1 MLLNNS
7 PLKNTSEKLK
17 SPQTSIKTLKIER
30 KKDFKSFLK
39 YVEKESKALEDI
51 KLPSLNEARN
61 KKSSLLGSALGLGAL
76 GLLAFFAGGDGEGD
90 PNDQPNKFDYFDPE
104 AFKRTLNT
112 QTKISSLSYTGMKA
126 ANFFD
131 DGGGRRQPRR
141 MINITPDSDD
151 FNLKNRAFGQ
161 FANQNMLFGVDYS
174 PFGNKQLKG
183 SSALTDA
190 LAEVDEEMGVTEEY
204 KKKKRLQNFKKRI
217 GVTDV
222 EVGAEKRQKSGV
234 ATIDDFIKA
243 ADPFDVKPGGTNDGK
258 EFKNKE
264 EALRKITKE
273 YSKDKKPDFFSGTSA
288 DRNRI
293 FTINDPEFDLQNNL
307 DADEFQ
313 SNLGNKAKRQAGED
327 RLLDEI
333 FKKPEKN
340 KIQKF
345 FDTGIPE
352 KFAKGALALL
362 NFGGKFL
369 QLEPLI
375 RPVFVPDAFEEGTR
389 TAVMDVF
396 GNMPGDPNFD
406 EDSKGIY
413 SDYMVINEAAM
424 KEMRQI
430 KINYLTGKMMT
441 GEIETPDLT
450 RGLDFNNFSV
460 PSGAFQPPI
469 EGNSDSVIPF
479 IFPEEP
485 VGRSS
490 VLDSLI
496 LLELERY

>member
-30 KKDFKSFLK
+30 KKDFQSFLK

-51 KLPSLNEARN
+51 KLPSLNETRN
-61 KKSSLLGSALGLGAL
+61 KKTSLIGSVLGLGAL
-76 GLLAFFAGGDGEGD
+76 GLLAFFAGDGEGD

-112 QTKISSLSYTGMKA
+112 QSKISSLSYTGMKA

-131 DGGGRRQPRR
+131 DGGGSQPRR
-141 MINITPDSDD
+141 MINITPDGDD
-151 FNLKNRAFGQ
+151 FEFSTSKFGQ
-161 FANQNMLFGVDYS
+161 FANQNMLFGEDYS

-183 SSALTDA
+183 SSILTDA
-190 LAEVDEEMGVTEEY
+190 LAEVDEDMGVTEEY
-204 KKKKRLQNFKKRI
+204 KKKKRLQNLKKRI

-264 EALRKITKE
+264 EAFRKITKE
-273 YSKDKKPDFFSGTSA
+273 YNKNKKIDFFSGASA
-288 DRNRI
+288 DRNRT
-293 FTINDPEFDLQNNL
+293 FSINDPEFDLKNKL

-327 RLLDEI
+327 ALLDEI

-340 KIQKF
+340 RMQKF

-450 RGLDFNNFSV
+450 RGLDFSNFSV
-460 PSGAFQPPI
+460 PSEVFQPPI

-479 IFPEEP
+479 ILPEES
-485 VGRSS
+485 VGSS

>member
-51 KLPSLNEARN
+51 KVPSLNEAKN

-112 QTKISSLSYTGMKA
+112 QTRIASLSYTGMKA

-131 DGGGRRQPRR
+131 DGLGTKKKFLQPKKG
-141 MINITPDSDD
+141 DDD
-151 FNLKNRAFGQ
+151 FDLKNRAFGQ
-161 FANQNMLFGVDYS
+161 FANQNMLFGEDYD
-174 PFGNKQLKG
+174 PFSNKQLKG
-183 SSALTDA
+183 SSIVNDL
-190 LAEVDEEMGVTEEY
+190 LAEVDEDMGVTEDY
-204 KKKKRLQNFKKRI
+204 KKKKRLQNLKKRI
-217 GVTDV
+217 GVREV

-243 ADPFDVKPGGTNDGK
+243 ADPFDVKPDSTNDGK

-273 YSKDKKPDFFSGTSA
+273 YNKNKKIDFFSGTSA
-288 DRNRI
+288 NRNR
-293 FTINDPEFDLQNNL
+293 TISIDDPDFYDLNKIL

-327 RLLDEI
+327 ALLDEI

-340 KIQKF
+340 RIQKF

-450 RGLDFNNFSV
+450 RGLDFSNFSV
-460 PSGAFQPPI
+460 PSGAFQPPT

-485 VGRSS
+485 VGPS

>member
-30 KKDFKSFLK
+30 KKDFQSFLK
-39 YVEKESKALEDI
+39 YVERESKALEDI
-51 KLPSLNEARN
+51 KLPSLNETRN
-61 KKSSLLGSALGLGAL
+61 KKTSLIGSVLGLGAL
-76 GLLAFFAGGDGEGD
+76 GLLAFFAGDGEGD

-112 QTKISSLSYTGMKA
+112 QSKISSLSYTGMKA

-131 DGGGRRQPRR
+131 DGGGGRQPRR
-141 MINITPDSDD
+141 MINITPDGDD
-151 FNLKNRAFGQ
+151 FDFSTSKFGK
-161 FANQNMLFGVDYS
+161 FANQNMLFGEDYS
-174 PFGNKQLKG
+174 PFNNKQLKG

-204 KKKKRLQNFKKRI
+204 KKKKRLQNLKKRI
-217 GVTDV
+217 GITDV
-222 EVGAEKRQKSGV
+222 EVGAEKRQKV
-234 ATIDDFIKA
+234 ATIDDFIKSD
-243 ADPFDVKPGGTNDGK
+243 DPFDVKPGGTSDSK

-264 EALRKITKE
+264 EALREITKQ
-273 YSKDKKPDFFSGTSA
+273 YSKDKKPNFFSGTSA
-288 DRNRI
+288 DPNRTFSI
-293 FTINDPEFDLQNNL
+293 DDPEFDLKNNL

-327 RLLDEI
+327 ALLDEI
-333 FKKPEKN
+333 YKKPQKN
-340 KIQKF
+340 KFQKF
-345 FDTGIPE
+345 FDTGIPRL
-352 KFAKGALALL
+352 FARGTLALL
-362 NFGGKFL
+362 NIGGKFL
-369 QLEPLI
+369 QIEPLI
-375 RPVFVPDAFEEGTR
+375 SPILSPEGFAEGTR
-389 TAVMDVF
+389 TADMDVF

-406 EDSKGIY
+406 EDSRGIY
-413 SDYMVINEAAM
+413 SDYMVFNEAAM

-460 PSGAFQPPI
+460 PSGAFQPPT

-479 IFPEEP
+479 ILPEES
-485 VGRSS
+485 VGSS

>member
-112 QTKISSLSYTGMKA
+112 QTRIASLSYTGMKA

-131 DGGGRRQPRR
+131 DGGGKGIEKGSPKK
-141 MINITPDSDD
+141 PPLVD
-151 FNLKNRAFGQ
+151 FKNTIGGFTFGLEDKEFDTGVYNKVGQ
-161 FANQNMLFGVDYS
+161 FDQFYRFPVKYKPKDNILKEAFSEIDMEMYDVD
-174 PFGNKQLKG
+174 
-183 SSALTDA
+183 
-190 LAEVDEEMGVTEEY
+190 TEQERRI
-204 KKKKRLQNFKKRI
+204 KKI
-217 GVTDV
+217 
-222 EVGAEKRQKSGV
+222 E
-234 ATIDDFIKA
+234 
-243 ADPFDVKPGGTNDGK
+243 
-258 EFKNKE
+258 
-264 EALRKITKE
+264 RKIIPLRRK
-273 YSKDKKPDFFSGTSA
+273 A
-288 DRNRI
+288 L
-293 FTINDPEFDLQNNL
+293 TINDDIDYSKIGTDESIGFKDPEKAFTKINKKMSEGKKTNFSIGRASKGTIKQNNVVSNFLGADAEKISIYQEFSGKEKEEFKQIL
-307 DADEFQ
+307 DDY
-313 SNLGNKAKRQAGED
+313 
-327 RLLDEI
+327 
-333 FKKPEKN
+333 KKPQKN
-340 KIQKF
+340 KFQKF
-345 FDTGIPE
+345 FDTGVPRL
-352 KFAKGALALL
+352 FARGALTLL
-362 NFGGKFL
+362 NIGGKVL
-369 QLEPLI
+369 QIEPLI
-375 RPVFVPDAFEEGTR
+375 SPVLSPDAFEEGTM
-389 TAVMDVF
+389 TSVMDVF

-430 KINYLTGKMMT
+430 KINYLTRKMMT

-460 PSGAFQPPI
+460 PSGAFQPPT

-479 IFPEEP
+479 ILPEEP
-485 VGRSS
+485 VGSS